1 MNELLNSLTEQQSN
15 LQEFLGVV
23 QKQQRALV
31 ENNLTSLEES
41 ISLEEKVLQKIE
53 MTEKNREEIMKN
65 LSSAY
70 SIKIKSLSVS
80 DFLKQI
86 GNVNH
91 PLVQK
96 ITELSDAIKTVITDI
111 TKVNYQNKQLINHSR
126 NFIKETVNLVFG
138 TSGSQLLDKRM

>member
-15 LQEFLGVV
+15 LQEFLEVV
-23 QKQQRALV
+23 QKQQRALI

-41 ISLEEKVLQKIE
+41 IVLEEKVLQKIE
-53 MTEKNREEIMKN
+53 ASEKTREDIMKN

-70 SIKIKSLSVS
+70 SIKLKSLSVR

-86 GNVNH
+86 GNAHH
-91 PLVQK
+91 PLVQQ
-96 ITELSDAIKTVITDI
+96 ISELSDELKDAITQI

-138 TSGSQLLDKRM
+138 NNGNQLLDKRV